1 MKIFPMSGEPRIKL
15 ALGNSL
21 SKRLKRGWKDYCAK
35 ESGVWVEMKRTRNE
49 RWDENRLNFNQ
60 AKNLFLFF
68 EFALNERSD
77 PGDRGFWDVAQED
90 CIQPRNVRHIFPKDA
105 FSWFSSIHQKS
116 FISSRTASYLLIKV
130 ICLFFLTFLAT
141 NFSWNRKKRTLKEEN
156 NCFNHL
162 KIDFLQ

>member
-21 SKRLKRGWKDYCAK
+21 SKRLKRGWKDYFMQKRVEFLRWK
-35 ESGVWVEMKRTRNE
+35 EHETKDEMKIG
-49 RWDENRLNFNQ
+49 LNFNQ

-68 EFALNERSD
+68 ELALNERSD

-116 FISSRTASYLLIKV
+116 FMSSRTASYLLKRFILRIFWRFWSK
-130 ICLFFLTFLAT
+130 IFFETQKKGT
-141 NFSWNRKKRTLKEEN
+141 RKKKN
-156 NCFNHL
+156 SF
-162 KIDFLQ
+162 KIDFYSS